1 MRGISSRSPAR
12 GRRASSAPFRLILGL
27 ALLHG
32 CGHVASEETNGGLGE
47 IEVAER
53 VVERMEGI
61 GAAVDGDVR
70 IVVPDC
76 DVKVKGKCGESKALV
91 AEVGRTTESAG
102 ENAGG
107 TVDKAEEIVAN
118 VGECSGRRFKKCR

>member
-1 MRGISSRSPAR
+1 MRGGSSQSPAR

-47 IEVAER
+47 TDVTKR

-61 GAAVDGDVR
+61 GTAVDGDVR
-70 IVVPDC
+70 IVVLDC
-76 DVKVKGKCGESKALV
+76 GVKVEGKCGESKALV
-91 AEVGRTTESAG
+91 GEAGKSTESAG
-102 ENAGG
+102 ESAGG
-107 TVDKAEEIVAN
+107 AVDEAAEIVAN
-118 VGECSGRRFKKCR
+118 VGGCSGKRFKKCR

>member
-1 MRGISSRSPAR
+1 MRGVSSLSPAR
-12 GRRASSAPFRLILGL
+12 RRRASGAPFRLILGL

-32 CGHVASEETNGGLGE
+32 CGHAASEETNGGLGE

-61 GAAVDGDVR
+61 GTAVDGDVR

-76 DVKVKGKCGESKALV
+76 DVRVEGKCGESKALV
-91 AEVGRTTESAG
+91 AEVGRSTESTGESAG
-102 ENAGG
+102 DA
-107 TVDKAEEIVAN
+107 VDEAAEIVAN

>member
-1 MRGISSRSPAR
+1 MRGVSSRSPAR
-12 GRRASSAPFRLILGL
+12 GRRASSVSFRLILGL

-47 IEVAER
+47 IDAAER
-53 VVERMEGI
+53 VVERMEGD
-61 GAAVDGDVR
+61 GTAVDGDVR

-76 DVKVKGKCGESKALV
+76 DVKVEGKCGESTALV
-91 AEVGRTTESAG
+91 AEAGESTESAG
-102 ENAGG
+102 ESAGDA
-107 TVDKAEEIVAN
+107 VDVAVEIVAN

>member
-1 MRGISSRSPAR
+1 MRGVSSLSPGLR
-12 GRRASSAPFRLILGL
+12 RRASGAPFRLILGL

-32 CGHVASEETNGGLGE
+32 CGHAVSEETNGGLGE

-61 GAAVDGDVR
+61 GTAVDGEVR

-76 DVKVKGKCGESKALV
+76 DVKVEGKCGESKALV
-91 AEVGRTTESAG
+91 AEVGRSTTSAGESAG
-102 ENAGG
+102 DA
-107 TVDKAEEIVAN
+107 VDEAAEIVAN
-118 VGECSGRRFKKCR
+118 VGECSGKRFKKCR